1 MIVWPTY
8 KKPIYFCKQDKI
20 LPFRALKGTENV
32 ELPVDKW
39 AKVAPLVPS
48 AVFLEFCVLLQ
59 AVLKQKTIHRSN
71 KGQIKRGP
79 KR

>member
-1 MIVWPTY
+1 M
-8 KKPIYFCKQDKI
+8 

-48 AVFLEFCVLLQ
+48 AVFLGFCVLLQ
-59 AVLKQKTIHRSN
+59 AILK
-71 KGQIKRGP
+71 
-79 KR
+79 